1 MSEVDRGIADL
12 GGPAALPRRNGELVF
27 TSPWEGRAFGIA
39 VALEANHRYTWSAF
53 SERLAGEIA
62 HAGPDAD
69 PARYYERWL
78 AALERVMLDRGLL
91 GRDELETRVRE
102 YQQGLRD
109 DAF

>member
-1 MSEVDRGIADL
+1 MSDVDRGIADL

-39 VALEANHRYTWSAF
+39 VALEADHRYSWPVF
-53 SERLAGEIA
+53 SERLAEEIA
-62 HAGPDAD
+62 QAGPEAD

-78 AALERVMLDRGLL
+78 AALERVVLDGGLL
-91 GRDELETRVRE
+91 RRDELEARARQ
-102 YQQGLRD
+102 YRQGERD